1 MTVIDY
7 LLVIL
12 IIAASALCIALIFY
26 IWKISYAIKAM
37 QKDINELS
45 INLQPLLKS
54 TTELSD
60 NLKEITDNAKGHLE
74 DSRHIV
80 TSIKDRVDTIL
91 QFEENVRS
99 GIEGPV
105 MSFINEITALN
116 NGLKTFLSYFRK
128 KNS

>member
-1 MTVIDY
+1 
-7 LLVIL
+7 
-12 IIAASALCIALIFY
+12 
-26 IWKISYAIKAM
+26 M

-60 NLKEITDNAKGHLE
+60 NLKEITDNAKGHL
-74 DSRHIV
+74 DISRNVV